1 MKFRLG
7 VWEGLDFFQV
17 TFWLQL
23 CLGTQTKVSQED
35 VNLNFA
41 SLPCYNSN
49 SRLEE
54 NLTKLICRKFQY
66 RAQRKASEIQMC
78 QKFELESRKE
88 FIQLKFVET
97 QLWIGSNT
105 SQRCVKYVR
114 IRKFSSPHFSRIFP
128 HSNWIRRDTRKNAD
142 QNNTEYE
149 LFLRSEN

>member
-35 VNLNFA
+35 IDLNFA

-66 RAQRKASEIQMC
+66 RAQRKVSEIQMC
-78 QKFELESRKE
+78 PKFELESRKQ
-88 FIQLKFVET
+88 FIPLNFVET
-97 QLWIGSNT
+97 QLGTGSNT
-105 SQRCVKYVR
+105 SQSCVKCVR
-114 IRKFSSPHFSRIFP
+114 IRKFSGPHFSRIFP

-142 QNNTEYE
+142 QNNTEYG
-149 LFLRSEN
+149 LVLRSEN